1 MSESVNHR
9 AKKELALRD
18 YQRQLHERTLSAQQQ
33 GNNSLRRLAFT
44 AGGYGLLIH
53 MTDAIEIMAMPP
65 VTCVPGTLDWFV
77 GLSNYRGKLL
87 SVIDLDFLI
96 TAKKHA
102 SNTTERLIVLSD
114 HFLVPC
120 ALRVSQLCGL
130 LDVNSIPIKA
140 PSKIN
145 HSWFDAEY
153 SIDNKSWYELNLKR
167 MQADPAFLKAYADE

>member
-1 MSESVNHR
+1 MSESVNNR
-9 AKKELALRD
+9 AKKELLLID

-33 GNNSLRRLAFT
+33 GDRSLQRLAFM
-44 AGGYGLLIH
+44 AGEYGLLVH
-53 MTDAIEIMAMPP
+53 MTDAKEIMAMPA
-65 VTCVPGTLDWFV
+65 VTRVPGTLDWFV

-87 SVIDLDFLI
+87 SVIDLDSLI
-96 TAKKHA
+96 TAKKNA
-102 SNTTERLIVLSD
+102 SNTTERLIILSD

-153 SIDNKSWYELNLKR
+153 SIDNKQWYELNLMR
-167 MQADPAFLKAYADE
+167 MQSDPIFLKAYADE

>member
-1 MSESVNHR
+1 
-9 AKKELALRD
+9 
-18 YQRQLHERTLSAQQQ
+18 
-33 GNNSLRRLAFT
+33 
-44 AGGYGLLIH
+44 
-53 MTDAIEIMAMPP
+53 MPA
-65 VTCVPGTLDWFV
+65 VTRVPGTLDWFV

-87 SVIDLDFLI
+87 SVIDLDSLI

-102 SNTTERLIVLSD
+102 SNTTERLIILSD

-153 SIDNKSWYELNLKR
+153 SIDNKQWYELNLMR
-167 MQADPAFLKAYADE
+167 MQSDPIFLKAYADE